1 MFTYIEES
9 RCVWFNS
16 SSLESEKEFELVG
29 ILLGLAIYNGII
41 LDVHFPL
48 VIYKKL
54 QGEMLGLQDLM
65 NIQPSLAKSL
75 QQLLDFEGDAEDTF
89 CYTFQVMLNK
99 CKKDL
104 KLNTSRVFSHVLTV
118 TFNIHLVSQNNE
130 MASILAFQTNSVRAE
145 LNFNT
150 QCFQVS
156 RLEFQ
161 VLSIEFRDA

>member
-54 QGEMLGLQDLM
+54 QGEMLSLQDLM

-75 QQLLDFEGDAEDTF
+75 QQLLDFEGDVEDTF
-89 CYTFQVMLNK
+89 CYTFQVMFLNK
-99 CKKDL
+99 CNKDS
-104 KLNTSRVFSHVLTV
+104 KLNTSGVFSHVLTV
-118 TFNIHLVSQNNE
+118 TINIHLVSQNNE
-130 MASILAFQTNSVRAE
+130 MESMLAFQTNPVSTE
-145 LNFNT
+145 LDFNT
-150 QCFQVS
+150 QCFRES
-156 RLEFQ
+156 RIKFRG
-161 VLSIEFRDA
+161 LSFKF